1 MIFRS
6 VSDTCFAE
14 QQFWNVVDERS
25 GAFMKCFCFFCK
37 KFYVASKERVE
48 NLEVCVWG
56 VCKETGMCKRR
67 EEKKKQEYKIWDG
80 VTEWSGG
87 DIAREREHA
96 CEPWERDVEGRDRE
110 RERGGDCCKQG
121 FAAMWTER
129 KGAVALSSRV
139 LYTLTCARTCTHTL
153 FPLCLSPN
161 VSVNQSVDYLCLCVC
176 SVGTLTRA
184 RNHPSSLWPTVR
196 SFQSLCLFD
205 RLSHR
210 AFVSACFHSTFF
222 SHVCVFA
229 VTLVRSQTEASMEPC
244 HCLLSFTIHFEPQ
257 GVKVMSSEAE
267 ALFKGGLF

>member
-1 MIFRS
+1 
-6 VSDTCFAE
+6 
-14 QQFWNVVDERS
+14 
-25 GAFMKCFCFFCK
+25 MKCQRYLFCRTTVLKWNFMSHQRRELGIWR
-37 KFYVASKERVE
+37 YVCGVYARKQKRV
-48 NLEVCVWG
+48 
-56 VCKETGMCKRR
+56 KQ
-67 EEKKKQEYKIWDG
+67 EEKKKKEYKIWDG

-87 DIAREREHA
+87 NTAREREHA
-96 CEPWERDVEGRDRE
+96 CELWERDVEGRDGE

-121 FAAMWTER
+121 FAAEWTER

-153 FPLCLSPN
+153 FPLCLFPN

-210 AFVSACFHSTFF
+210 AFISACFHSTFF

-267 ALFKGGLF
+267 ALVKGGLF

>member
-1 MIFRS
+1 
-6 VSDTCFAE
+6 
-14 QQFWNVVDERS
+14 
-25 GAFMKCFCFFCK
+25 MKCFCFFCK
-37 KFYVASKERVE
+37 KFYVASKERVG
-48 NLEVCVWG
+48 NLEECVWG
-56 VCKETGMCKRR
+56 VCKETETCKTRR
-67 EEKKKQEYKIWDG
+67 EKETG
-80 VTEWSGG
+80 VQNMRWGDRVKRGRLCQRAWTCLWTMREGCGG
-87 DIAREREHA
+87 ER
-96 CEPWERDVEGRDRE
+96 RRE

-121 FAAMWTER
+121 FAAEWTER

-153 FPLCLSPN
+153 FPLCLFPN

-210 AFVSACFHSTFF
+210 AFISACFHSTFF

-267 ALFKGGLF
+267 ALVKGGLF